1 MRLDQYLVAKGFA
14 GGRDAAKRL
23 IADGEVT
30 VNGTDNVKPSLDI
43 CDDDTVSVL
52 NTLRYVSR
60 GGLKLERALEVFG
73 IDVTGLCCL
82 DIGASTG
89 GFTDCLLQHG
99 AGYVYAVDVGHGQ
112 LAPSLRTDKRV
123 KCTEGYNIRNAA
135 PDDFDTPIDFICTDV
150 SFISLKLV
158 IPVVKLLLSPGGKAV
173 LLIKP
178 QFEAGKDEVGKN
190 GVVRDKNIHLRVIN
204 EVIDFA
210 KSIGLYAL
218 NFTPSPIKGPAG
230 NIEYLVHFSDKNDKK
245 QEFDIENIVINSDI

>member
-60 GGLKLERALEVFG
+60 GGLKLEKALEVFG

-99 AGYVYAVDVGHGQ
+99 ARYVYAVDVGHGQ

-178 QFEAGKDEVGKN
+178 QFECGKKDIGK
-190 GVVRDKNIHLRVIN
+190 GGIVRDKKIQTRVTEEIRQCALDSGFD
-204 EVIDFA
+204 VA
-210 KSIGLYAL
+210 GLI
-218 NFTPSPIKGPAG
+218 PSPISGGSG
-230 NIEYLVHFSDKNDKK
+230 NTEYLIALDNKN
-245 QEFDIENIVINSDI
+245 N

>member
-60 GGLKLERALEVFG
+60 GGLKLEKALDVFG

-99 AGYVYAVDVGHGQ
+99 ARYVYAVDVGHGQ

-178 QFEAGKDEVGKN
+178 QFECGKKDIGK
-190 GVVRDKNIHLRVIN
+190 GGIVRDKKVQTRVTEEIRQCALDSGFD
-204 EVIDFA
+204 VA
-210 KSIGLYAL
+210 GLI
-218 NFTPSPIKGPAG
+218 PSPISGGSG
-230 NIEYLVHFSDKNDKK
+230 NTEYLIALDNKN
-245 QEFDIENIVINSDI
+245 N

>member
-60 GGLKLERALEVFG
+60 GGLKLERALDVFG

-99 AGYVYAVDVGHGQ
+99 ARYVYAVDVGHGQ

-178 QFEAGKDEVGKN
+178 QFECGKKDIGK
-190 GVVRDKNIHLRVIN
+190 GGIVRDKKVQTRVTEEIRQCALDSGFD
-204 EVIDFA
+204 VA
-210 KSIGLYAL
+210 GLI
-218 NFTPSPIKGPAG
+218 PSPISGGSG
-230 NIEYLVHFSDKNDKK
+230 NTEYLIALDNKN
-245 QEFDIENIVINSDI
+245 N

>member
-1 MRLDQYLVAKGFA
+1 M
-14 GGRDAAKRL
+14 
-23 IADGEVT
+23 
-30 VNGTDNVKPSLDI
+30 
-43 CDDDTVSVL
+43 
-52 NTLRYVSR
+52 SR
-60 GGLKLERALEVFG
+60 GGLKLEKALEVFG

-99 AGYVYAVDVGHGQ
+99 ARYVYAVDVGHGQ

-178 QFEAGKDEVGKN
+178 QFECGKKDIGK
-190 GVVRDKNIHLRVIN
+190 GGIVRDKKIQTRVTEEIRQCALDSGFD
-204 EVIDFA
+204 VA
-210 KSIGLYAL
+210 GLI
-218 NFTPSPIKGPAG
+218 PSPISGGSG
-230 NIEYLVHFSDKNDKK
+230 NTEYLIALDNKN
-245 QEFDIENIVINSDI
+245 N

>member
-30 VNGTDNVKPSLDI
+30 VNGTDNVKPSLEI
-43 CDDDTVSVL
+43 SDDDTISVL

-60 GGLKLERALEVFG
+60 GGLKLEKALEVFG

-99 AGYVYAVDVGHGQ
+99 ARYVYAVDVGHGQ

-178 QFEAGKDEVGKN
+178 QFECGKKDIGK
-190 GVVRDKNIHLRVIN
+190 GGIVRDKKVQTRVTEEIRQCALDSGFD
-204 EVIDFA
+204 VA
-210 KSIGLYAL
+210 GLI
-218 NFTPSPIKGPAG
+218 PSPISGGSG
-230 NIEYLVHFSDKNDKK
+230 NTEYLIALDNKN
-245 QEFDIENIVINSDI
+245 N

>member
-178 QFEAGKDEVGKN
+178 QFECGKKDIGK
-190 GVVRDKNIHLRVIN
+190 GGIVRDKRVHARVTEEIRQCALDSGFD
-204 EVIDFA
+204 VA
-210 KSIGLYAL
+210 GLI
-218 NFTPSPIKGPAG
+218 PSPISGGSG
-230 NIEYLVHFSDKNDKK
+230 NTEYLIALDNKN
-245 QEFDIENIVINSDI
+245 N

>member
-23 IADGEVT
+23 IANGEVT

-60 GGLKLERALEVFG
+60 GGLKLEKALEVFG

-99 AGYVYAVDVGHGQ
+99 ARYVYAVDVGHGQ

-178 QFEAGKDEVGKN
+178 QFECGKKDIGK
-190 GVVRDKNIHLRVIN
+190 GGIVRDKNVHIRVTEEIRQCALDSGFD
-204 EVIDFA
+204 VA
-210 KSIGLYAL
+210 GLI
-218 NFTPSPIKGPAG
+218 PSPISGGSG
-230 NIEYLVHFSDKNDKK
+230 NTEYLIALDNKN
-245 QEFDIENIVINSDI
+245 N